1 MDNCFALRV
10 RPLTYHYTSTDK
22 CMALSQRLLISHC
35 GHFGEQAYGTHSE
48 TSHRSPWTLQRTS
61 VWHSVKDLS
70 PITMDTSTD
79 RCMAFSQR
87 PLTYHRGH
95 FHGKSVWHRV
105 RDLSP
110 TTVDTSTDKCMAPR
124 QRPLTYHRGHSH
136 GQVYG
141 TQSKTSHLSPWTL
154 PRTGV

>member
-1 MDNCFALRV
+1 MALTQ
-10 RPLTYHYTSTDK
+10 RPLTDHRGHFNGQVYGTQSKTS
-22 CMALSQRLLISHC
+22 RLLPWTLPRTGVCI
-35 GHFGEQAYGTHSE
+35 QSE
-48 TSHRSPWTLQRTS
+48 TPHLSPWTLPQTS
-61 VWHSVKDLS
+61 VWHPIKDLS
-70 PITMDTSTD
+70 PITVDTSAD
-79 RCMAFSQR
+79 KCMAFSQR